1 VTSGGPLD
9 AIEIGGT
16 SLRIGDLAPLLRG
29 EAVAV
34 RLAPG
39 ARERIAA
46 TRGALEAR
54 LAGGE
59 TVYGV
64 NTGFGRFAQVR
75 VSPQDARTLQ
85 RRLLLSH
92 ACGTGEPI
100 RPEEAR
106 LALLLRTH
114 ALARGASGVRPLLLD
129 ALLRLL
135 EKGIVPV
142 VPEQGS
148 VGASGDL
155 APLAHLA
162 LPLLGLGEAWVDGVR
177 LPGAEALSRRGL
189 EPIDLETKEGL
200 ALINGTQITAAIGI
214 SAALRARN
222 LSVTADIA
230 GALTLEGVRGSA
242 VPFDERIA
250 RLRPHPG
257 HERTARNL
265 RRVLE
270 GSEIL
275 PSHRDCGKVQDAY
288 SLRCMPQVHG
298 AAKDALAFAEE
309 TLEREA
315 NSVTDN
321 PIVLED
327 GAVLAGGN
335 FHGQAASLALDV
347 LGIALATW
355 GNVSERRVE
364 HLLNPDLS
372 GLPAF
377 LAREGGLNSGLM
389 MTQVLAASVAS
400 ENKTLAHPASVDSI
414 PTSGAR
420 EDHVPMSAWA
430 ARKAS
435 AIAKNVE
442 TILAVEVLCGS
453 QAREFATG
461 LRAGRGAEAA
471 YRALRAVVPPLGD
484 DRFLSPDLEAARE
497 VVASGRI
504 VEATEAEVGRLEW

>member
-1 VTSGGPLD
+1 VD
-9 AIEIGGT
+9 AIEIGG
-16 SLRIGDLAPLLRG
+16 SPLRIGDLLPLLRG
-29 EAVAV
+29 EAPRA

-39 ARERIAA
+39 TRERVAA
-46 TRGALEAR
+46 TRRALEAR
-54 LAGGE
+54 LEAGE

-75 VSPQDARTLQ
+75 VSPSDARTLQ

-92 ACGTGEPI
+92 ACGTGDPLP
-100 RPEEAR
+100 PEEAR
-106 LALLLRTH
+106 LALLLRIH
-114 ALARGASGVRPLLLD
+114 ALARGASGVRPRLLD
-129 ALLRLL
+129 ALLALY

-162 LPLLGLGEAWVDGVR
+162 LPLLGLGEAWVDGAR
-177 LPGAEALSRRGL
+177 LPGGEALARRGL
-189 EPIDLETKEGL
+189 EPIELETKEGL
-200 ALINGTQITAAIGI
+200 ALINGTQVSTATGI
-214 SAALRARN
+214 AAAARSRN
-222 LSVTADIA
+222 LSLASDVA
-230 GALTLEGVRGSA
+230 GALTLEALRGSA

-250 RLRPHPG
+250 ELRPHPG
-257 HERTARNL
+257 HQRTARNL
-265 RRVLE
+265 RRLLE

-298 AAKDALAFAEE
+298 AAKDALAFVEA

-315 NSVTDN
+315 NAVTDN

-327 GAVLAGGN
+327 GSVLAAGN
-335 FHGQAASLALDV
+335 FHGQAVSLALDV

-355 GNVSERRVE
+355 GNVAERRVE

-377 LAREGGLNSGLM
+377 LTREGGLNSGLM
-389 MTQVLAASVAS
+389 MTQVVAASIAS

-420 EDHVPMSAWA
+420 EDHVPMSSWA
-430 ARKAS
+430 ARKARR
-435 AIAKNVE
+435 IAANVE
-442 TILAVEVLCGS
+442 TILAVELLCAA

-471 YRALRAVVPPLGD
+471 YRAVRAVVPPLGD
-484 DRFLSPDLEAARE
+484 DRFLRPDLEAVKAALAE
-497 VVASGRI
+497 GKIVA
-504 VEATEAEVGRLEW
+504 AAEAEVGALEG